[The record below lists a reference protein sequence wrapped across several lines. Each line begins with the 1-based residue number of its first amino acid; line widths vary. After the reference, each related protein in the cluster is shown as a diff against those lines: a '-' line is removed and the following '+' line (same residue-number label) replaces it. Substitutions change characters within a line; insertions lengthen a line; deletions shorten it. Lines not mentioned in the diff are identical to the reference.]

1 MLTPFESITSS
12 IGIEILK
19 IAAGIAGLLFV
30 SPPLNHLLCIGSI
43 NCSNFLLGSPLCA
56 ALPPGKNWFESW
68 LAFQCFSCNR
78 MAIPHTIHPLP
89 HATQTM
95 SPPIEGV
102 SNQAVNRADCCK
114 CPASAS
120 RLEFPNRALS
130 LAESPFR
137 SVLFCS
143 TPRGQVRSVRL
154 MPHHLQRENGNG
166 KMGKR
171 ESVANYP
178 TSTRRASQVNRL
190 RLSPSND
197 VLCGPVPSL
206 IWPNGCQDKC
216 QRKVDSAS
224 CVSCLQDSSIHLL
237 HLDHT

>member
-1 MLTPFESITSS
+1 
-12 IGIEILK
+12 
-19 IAAGIAGLLFV
+19 
-30 SPPLNHLLCIGSI
+30 
-43 NCSNFLLGSPLCA
+43 
-56 ALPPGKNWFESW
+56 
-68 LAFQCFSCNR
+68 
-78 MAIPHTIHPLP
+78 MAIPPTIHPLP

-120 RLEFPNRALS
+120 RLEVPNRALS

-171 ESVANYP
+171 ESGK
-178 TSTRRASQVNRL
+178 ASQIIRL
-190 RLSPSND
+190 RR
-197 VLCGPVPSL
+197 GVPAKSIAFDCL
-206 IWPNGCQDKC
+206 RRTMCCAAQSRVSFGLMAARI
-216 QRKVDSAS
+216 SAS
-224 CVSCLQDSSIHLL
+224 EKWIPPPASPVCRTAPFICCTWIILKW
-237 HLDHT
+237 